1 MEIKGIKKLKSNSY
15 NKIRIVNDKVTI
27 TGTNENTIE
36 GPSTF
41 DNAKKL
47 SKEELTNLICS
58 YYSNYHR
65 INYINEKLSYKE
77 TSLGEVRS
85 IDGTILTFERPL
97 YKESANLLFNN
108 YTFNRKDFVLNNIT
122 PDINIYVL
130 NGETSYRKTNDTSYF
145 TLNIDDNHKLSL
157 FELEFLEFLLN
168 TIFTNEIVNIEYKET
183 LFWENINLESLNH
196 KIDFCTLFL
205 HDDRVKDIIDNFI
218 REHNKEVENNKVKVL
233 QMKMED

>member
-15 NKIRIVNDKVTI
+15 NKIRIVNDKVTM

-36 GPSTF
+36 GPSIF
-41 DNAKKL
+41 DNIKKL

-65 INYINEKLSYKE
+65 INYINEKLNYKE
-77 TSLGEVRS
+77 TSLGEARS

-97 YKESANLLFNN
+97 YRESANLLLDN
-108 YTFNRKDFVLNNIT
+108 YIFNRKDFVLNNDSS
-122 PDINIYVL
+122 DINIYVL

-145 TLNIDDNHKLSL
+145 TLNIDETNKLSL

-168 TIFTNEIVNIEYKET
+168 TIFINEIVNIKYEEVV
-183 LFWENINLESLNH
+183 FWKNIKLESLNH

-218 REHNKEVENNKVKVL
+218 INHNKEVENNKIKVL